1 VPKHFAGT
9 PSGGGGYFGCWLLAI
24 GLGDTFWREYGYI
37 CHRKWS
43 ANRMQSQVY
52 LSFAE
57 VKPTFAL
64 QISETT
70 ETFLSIKG
78 YLLPIR
84 VPEPASQVPLSV
96 VSDISDDINSPEPPC
111 CQKVYPRSVLAEQ
124 RRVKERRFP
133 SISLKRTSASPHD
146 FLRGYAK
153 SSSSKTWLC
162 IRFARA
168 FLAFSLKRN
177 SAAAR
182 HNIQASLMILHSP
195 CTSFHG
201 VPQPSPFSQFPSIWT
216 SPFSA
221 AAQHNIQA
229 SLMILLSPCTIFLTR

>member
-1 VPKHFAGT
+1 
-9 PSGGGGYFGCWLLAI
+9 
-24 GLGDTFWREYGYI
+24 
-37 CHRKWS
+37 
-43 ANRMQSQVY
+43 MQSQVY

-78 YLLPIR
+78 YLLPIC

-133 SISLKRTSASPHD
+133 SITLKRTSASPQH
-146 FLRGYAK
+146 
-153 SSSSKTWLC
+153 SSSKTWLC

-195 CTSFHG
+195 CTRFLSY
-201 VPQPSPFSQFPSIWT
+201 FSQF
-216 SPFSA
+216 
-221 AAQHNIQA
+221 
-229 SLMILLSPCTIFLTR
+229 LTR